1 MFKQFVWIISLVV
14 IGSLSITFAFTRNL
28 EATVFWTIFSLGTI
42 CNLVGVLI
50 LYITLKKLDSIQEP
64 KRTKL

>member
-14 IGSLSITFAFTRNL
+14 IGSLSIAFAFTRNL

-50 LYITLKKLDSIQEP
+50 LYITLKN
-64 KRTKL
+64 